1 MGFLILIA
9 FAMYG
14 LGEMCNFPEGK
25 RQNNTLDNRPES
37 EGCHLNEKPE
47 PDSRA
52 GRPAPGR
59 PSVRRGTSSGGMYR
73 RAADEDNDES
83 DGEVSIDELE
93 YMRHFFH

>member
-14 LGEMCNFPEGK
+14 LGAMCHFPAGR
-25 RQNNTLDNRPES
+25 RQENTLDDRS
-37 EGCHLNEKPE
+37 GSGGAPE
-47 PDSRA
+47 PDRRA

-59 PSVRRGTSSGGMYR
+59 SPRRPGSMYC
-73 RAADEDNDES
+73 RAADEDPDDS
-83 DGEVSIDELE
+83 DREVSIDELE